1 VTEEEQEAAD
11 DKSFEKAK
19 DAGGCLFD
27 GCLFWTVTSV
37 VVLTAVPVMRL
48 F

>member
-11 DKSFEKAK
+11 DKAFERAK
-19 DAGGCLFD
+19 KAGGCMLD
-27 GCLFWTVTSV
+27 GCFFWTVTSV